1 MDGQLLT
8 TYKLR
13 NVPKKE
19 EWNELVNIFKG
30 LLVHLRELILKKLYE
45 STQIWCI
52 QHRTLM
58 IISSKLTN
66 CWHWLIILACLPTL
80 IFVTTLTLGLRLKQ
94 KGLQAYMPKGSPGV
108 TSHTPGSVRKSKG
121 VNPHT
126 PNATPTLGDGVSVD
140 SKNFKERFQGSKLN
154 FL

>member
-19 EWNELVNIFKG
+19 ECNELVDIFKG

-66 CWHWLIILACLPTL
+66 C
-80 IFVTTLTLGLRLKQ
+80 
-94 KGLQAYMPKGSPGV
+94 
-108 TSHTPGSVRKSKG
+108 
-121 VNPHT
+121 
-126 PNATPTLGDGVSVD
+126 
-140 SKNFKERFQGSKLN
+140 
-154 FL
+154 